1 MNHPKKVPK
10 NPTKKKKPKKDDD
23 IQAVKPAIQ
32 IEKAKRKRK
41 REPKKKRKRSQFTV
55 IMNQKRK
62 RKIQQDYI
70 PNQLNL
76 KIPKVFKDVL
86 EIQ

>member
-10 NPTKKKKPKKDDD
+10 NPTKKKKPKKDDG
-23 IQAVKPAIQ
+23 IQVVKPAIQ

-62 RKIQQDYI
+62 GKIQQDYI

-76 KIPKVFKDVL
+76 KIPKVFKDVP

>member
-1 MNHPKKVPK
+1 MNHPKKVQK
-10 NPTKKKKPKKDDD
+10 NQTKKKKPKKEDG
-23 IQAVKPAIQ
+23 IQVVKPVIQ

-62 RKIQQDYI
+62 RKIQQDSI
-70 PNQLNL
+70 PSQLNL
-76 KIPKVFKDVL
+76 KIQKVFKDVP